1 MAGAGAR
8 VLSHGAPTYAVPLLL
23 RMAASKDPDV
33 SAPSSGVSLYDLR
46 VSLLGRA
53 DGGRNPGAMT
63 TTTETR
69 GLVRRH
75 PVLLGFVLMFVC
87 TWPIDLWAAAG
98 SHGLV
103 SVTIP
108 PFLPILVGYGF
119 VVAAVVM
126 TAVLDGRAGVVT
138 LLRRFLIW
146 RFGVLWYAVIL
157 LGPVAVDLTSIGVDV
172 LLHGTVPAFDQPFIL
187 RIVGPS
193 IGLALALPLFIAMEV
208 LTNGEEIGWR
218 GFALPRLQARHS
230 ALVASLVIGVVWAVW
245 HYPKFLN
252 AGNSAH
258 DYPFWLFLLDIV
270 AKSIIFTWVFNSTG
284 GSLLSVTLLHAS
296 MNTSVLF
303 LPVLPAVTGDT
314 TVLVTGI
321 VLHIAI
327 AMAVVVIAG
336 PARLTRSRH
345 PLPVSP

>member
-1 MAGAGAR
+1 M
-8 VLSHGAPTYAVPLLL
+8 
-23 RMAASKDPDV
+23 
-33 SAPSSGVSLYDLR
+33 
-46 VSLLGRA
+46 
-53 DGGRNPGAMT
+53 
-63 TTTETR
+63 
-69 GLVRRH
+69 
-75 PVLLGFVLMFVC
+75 
-87 TWPIDLWAAAG
+87 
-98 SHGLV
+98 
-103 SVTIP
+103 
-108 PFLPILVGYGF
+108 
-119 VVAAVVM
+119 
-126 TAVLDGRAGVVT
+126 
-138 LLRRFLIW
+138 
-146 RFGVLWYAVIL
+146 
-157 LGPVAVDLTSIGVDV
+157 
-172 LLHGTVPAFDQPFIL
+172 
-187 RIVGPS
+187 
-193 IGLALALPLFIAMEV
+193 
-208 LTNGEEIGWR
+208 
-218 GFALPRLQARHS
+218 PRLQARHS

>member
-1 MAGAGAR
+1 M
-8 VLSHGAPTYAVPLLL
+8 
-23 RMAASKDPDV
+23 
-33 SAPSSGVSLYDLR
+33 
-46 VSLLGRA
+46 
-53 DGGRNPGAMT
+53 
-63 TTTETR
+63 
-69 GLVRRH
+69 
-75 PVLLGFVLMFVC
+75 
-87 TWPIDLWAAAG
+87 
-98 SHGLV
+98 
-103 SVTIP
+103 
-108 PFLPILVGYGF
+108 
-119 VVAAVVM
+119 
-126 TAVLDGRAGVVT
+126 
-138 LLRRFLIW
+138 
-146 RFGVLWYAVIL
+146 LWYAVIL
-157 LGPVAVDLTSIGVDV
+157 LGPVAVDLAGIGIDV

-193 IGLALALPLFIAMEV
+193 IGLALALPLFVVMEV

-314 TVLVTGI
+314 KVLVTGI

-327 AMAVVVIAG
+327 AIVIVVIAG
-336 PARLTRSRH
+336 PARLTRSRYPQH
-345 PLPVSP
+345 DEAPWASPRSTSCSPRRTPWTTGRTTSSGTRGSSSRA